1 MGVFWMRKTRLILG
15 ALLAIAALAC
25 TGCGKDADST
35 ANVDLEAMTSEAE
48 TTPEEE
54 PEVIVKT
61 SIVTEIVAKPVTKT
75 ETVAD
80 ATPAATAA
88 PSTTATPAAPA
99 ANPTTGDIYTDV
111 VAQYRAAS
119 DKEVYPYSYAMA
131 DLNLDGYPEL
141 MVKTGNCEANF
152 VYEVWTKGA
161 DGKAVKIGTA
171 SGFHSQLY
179 YNDQTGLL
187 YSNMCIQDTQCIS
200 SYAMVSGT
208 LQETL
213 LCNWELRNSDYYRQN
228 GYYDLTRMDHVFLL
242 VENDINDYVFQNSAL
257 QSGNDSAMTIDEYA
271 AHVNGASSNQNQS
284 EEDKHLITDAPQQ
297 QETTPPAAA
306 ASEDTLKEQVL
317 SKCGNS
323 PLDWYYDDFDGD
335 GNKEAFAMAYQDD
348 GMGHEILGLFY
359 VNAQGTVTDLGTD
372 FWGAYGYG
380 RVVAYNSSK
389 KFFVFD
395 TGNGGSGSTD
405 YLYGVTNGACYSS
418 NLSGSLHGFQVDEN
432 GAYTFEGGSA
442 AHERPQIRLYYDE
455 STGDFH
461 Q

>member
-1 MGVFWMRKTRLILG
+1 MRKTRLILG
-15 ALLAIAALAC
+15 AFVAAATLAC
-25 TGCGKDADST
+25 TGCGEDADST

-61 SIVTEIVAKPVTKT
+61 SIVTEIVVKPATET
-75 ETVAD
+75 ETVAN

-88 PSTTATPAAPA
+88 PA
-99 ANPTTGDIYTDV
+99 ANTTTGDIYTDV
-111 VAQYRAAS
+111 IAQYRIAS

-171 SGFHSQLY
+171 RGFHSQLY

-187 YSNMCIQDTQCIS
+187 YSNMCIQDAQSIS

-213 LCNWELRNSDYYRQN
+213 LCDWGLRDSDYYRQN

-271 AHVNGASSNQNQS
+271 AHVNGASSNQNQF
-284 EEDKHLITDAPQQ
+284 EEDKHLVTEAPQQ

-335 GNKEAFAMAYQDD
+335 GNKEAFAMAYQV
-348 GMGHEILGLFY
+348 GELGYHNIQGLFY
-359 VNAQGTVTDLGTD
+359 VDAQGTVTDLGTD

-395 TGNGGSGSTD
+395 TNNGGSGSAD

-432 GAYTFEGGSA
+432 GAYTFEDGSA
-442 AHERPQIRLYYDE
+442 AHERPQIRLTYDE

>member
-1 MGVFWMRKTRLILG
+1 MRRTRLILG
-15 ALLAIAALAC
+15 AFVAATALAC

-61 SIVTEIVAKPVTKT
+61 SIVTEIVVKPATET
-75 ETVAD
+75 ETVAN

-88 PSTTATPAAPA
+88 PA
-99 ANPTTGDIYTDV
+99 ANTTTGDIYTDV
-111 VAQYRAAS
+111 IAQYRIAS

-171 SGFHSQLY
+171 RGFHSQLY

-187 YSNMCIQDTQCIS
+187 YSNMCIQDAQSIS

-213 LCNWELRNSDYYRQN
+213 LCDWGLRDSDYYRQN

-271 AHVNGASSNQNQS
+271 AHVNGESSNQNQS
-284 EEDKHLITDAPQQ
+284 EEDKHLVTEAPQQ

-323 PLDWYYDDFDGD
+323 SLDWYYDDFDGD
-335 GNKEAFAMAYQDD
+335 GNKEAFAMAYQV
-348 GMGHEILGLFY
+348 GELGYHNIQGLFY
-359 VNAQGTVTDLGTD
+359 VDAQGTVTDLGTD

-395 TGNGGSGSTD
+395 TNNGGSGSAD

-432 GAYTFEGGSA
+432 GAYTFEDGSA
-442 AHERPQIRLYYDE
+442 AHERPQIRLTYDE

>member
-1 MGVFWMRKTRLILG
+1 M
-15 ALLAIAALAC
+15 
-25 TGCGKDADST
+25 
-35 ANVDLEAMTSEAE
+35 
-48 TTPEEE
+48 
-54 PEVIVKT
+54 KT
-61 SIVTEIVAKPVTKT
+61 SIVTEIVVKPATKT

-80 ATPAATAA
+80 ATPAKTAA
-88 PSTTATPAAPA
+88 PAAPA

-111 VAQYRAAS
+111 IAQYRVAS
-119 DKEVYPYSYAMA
+119 DKEVYPYTYAMA

-152 VYEVWTKGA
+152 VYEIWTKGA

-171 SGFHSQLY
+171 RGFHSQLY

-187 YSNMCIQDTQCIS
+187 YSNMCIQDAQSIS

-213 LCNWELRNSDYYRQN
+213 LCNWGLRDSDYYRQN

-271 AHVNGASSNQNQS
+271 AHVNGASSNQNQF
-284 EEDKHLITDAPQQ
+284 EEDKHLVTEAPQQ

-348 GMGHEILGLFY
+348 GIGHEILGLFY

-405 YLYGVTNGACYSS
+405 YLYDVTNGACYSS
-418 NLSGSLHGFQVDEN
+418 NLSGSLHGLQVDEN

>member
-1 MGVFWMRKTRLILG
+1 MRKTRLILG
-15 ALLAIAALAC
+15 ALLAAALAC

-61 SIVTEIVAKPVTKT
+61 SIVTEIVVKPATKT

-80 ATPAATAA
+80 ATPAKTAA
-88 PSTTATPAAPA
+88 PAAPA

-111 VAQYRAAS
+111 IAQYRVAS
-119 DKEVYPYSYAMA
+119 DKEVYPYTYAMA

-152 VYEVWTKGA
+152 VYEIWTKGA

-171 SGFHSQLY
+171 RGFHSQLY

-187 YSNMCIQDTQCIS
+187 YSNMCIQDAQSIS

-213 LCNWELRNSDYYRQN
+213 LCNWGLRDSDYYRQN

-242 VENDINDYVFQNSAL
+242 VENGINDYVFQNSAL
-257 QSGNDSAMTIDEYA
+257 QSGDESPMTIEEYA
-271 AHVNGASSNQNQS
+271 AHVNGASQS
-284 EEDKHLITDAPQQ
+284 TEAPQQ

-335 GNKEAFAMAYQDD
+335 GNKEAFAMAYRDN
-348 GMGHEILGLFY
+348 GMGGHEILGLFY
-359 VNAQGTVTDLGTD
+359 VDAQGTVTDLGTD
-372 FWGAYGYG
+372 FWGACGAG

-389 KFFVFD
+389 KFFVLD
-395 TGNGGSGSTD
+395 TNNGGSGSTD

>member
-1 MGVFWMRKTRLILG
+1 MMIEMGVFWMRKTRLILG
-15 ALLAIAALAC
+15 ALLAAALAC

-61 SIVTEIVAKPVTKT
+61 SIVTEIVVKPATKT

-80 ATPAATAA
+80 ATPAKTAA
-88 PSTTATPAAPA
+88 PAAPA

-111 VAQYRAAS
+111 IAQYRVAS
-119 DKEVYPYSYAMA
+119 DKEVYPYTYAMA

-152 VYEVWTKGA
+152 VYEIWTKGA

-171 SGFHSQLY
+171 RGFHSQLY

-187 YSNMCIQDTQCIS
+187 YSNMCIQDAQSIS

-213 LCNWELRNSDYYRQN
+213 LCNWGLRDSDYYRQN

-257 QSGNDSAMTIDEYA
+257 QSGNDSAMTIEEYA
-271 AHVNGASSNQNQS
+271 AHVNGTTSNQNQS
-284 EEDKHLITDAPQQ
+284 EEDKHLVTEAPQQ

-335 GNKEAFAMAYQDD
+335 GNKEAFAMAYQDN
-348 GMGHEILGLFY
+348 GMGGHEILGLFY
-359 VNAQGTVTDLGTD
+359 VDAQGTVTDLGTD
-372 FWGAYGYG
+372 FWGACGVG
-380 RVVAYNSSK
+380 RIVAYNSSK

-395 TGNGGSGSTD
+395 TNNGGSGSTD

-432 GAYTFEGGSA
+432 GAYTFEDGSA

>member
-1 MGVFWMRKTRLILG
+1 MGVFQMGRTRLILG
-15 ALLAIAALAC
+15 ALLAATLAC
-25 TGCGKDADST
+25 TGCGEDADST

-61 SIVTEIVAKPVTKT
+61 SIVTEIVVKPATKT

-80 ATPAATAA
+80 ATPAKTAA
-88 PSTTATPAAPA
+88 PAAPA

-111 VAQYRAAS
+111 IAQYRVAS
-119 DKEVYPYSYAMA
+119 DKEVYPYTYAMA

-141 MVKTGNCEANF
+141 MVKTGNCEANY
-152 VYEVWTKGA
+152 VYEIWTKGA

-171 SGFHSQLY
+171 RGFHSQLY

-187 YSNMCIQDTQCIS
+187 YSNMCIQDAQSIS

-213 LCNWELRNSDYYRQN
+213 LCNWGLRDSDYYCQN

-257 QSGNDSAMTIDEYA
+257 QSGNDSAMTIEEYA
-271 AHVNGASSNQNQS
+271 AHVNGASSNQNQF
-284 EEDKHLITDAPQQ
+284 EEDKHLVTEAPQQ

-335 GNKEAFAMAYQDD
+335 GNKEAFAMTYQDN
-348 GMGHEILGLFY
+348 GMGGHEILGLFY

-372 FWGAYGYG
+372 FWGACGAG

-395 TGNGGSGSTD
+395 TNNGGSGSTD

>member
-1 MGVFWMRKTRLILG
+1 MRKTRLILG
-15 ALLAIAALAC
+15 VLLAAATLAC
-25 TGCGKDADST
+25 TGCGEDADST
-35 ANVDLEAMTSEAE
+35 ANVDLETITAEAE

-61 SIVTEIVAKPVTKT
+61 SIVTEIVVKPATKT

-80 ATPAATAA
+80 ATPAKTAA
-88 PSTTATPAAPA
+88 PAAPA

-111 VAQYRAAS
+111 IAQYRVAS
-119 DKEVYPYSYAMA
+119 DKEVYPYTYAMA

-152 VYEVWTKGA
+152 VYEIWTKGA

-171 SGFHSQLY
+171 RGFHSQLY

-187 YSNMCIQDTQCIS
+187 YGNMCIQDTQCIS
-200 SYAMVSGT
+200 SYEMVSGT

-242 VENDINDYVFQNSAL
+242 VENDIDDYVFQNSAL
-257 QSGNDSAMTIDEYA
+257 QGGNDSAMTIEEYA
-271 AHVNGASSNQNQS
+271 AHVNGTTSNQNQS
-284 EEDKHLITDAPQQ
+284 EEDKHLVTEAPQQ
-297 QETTPPAAA
+297 QGTTPPAAA

-335 GNKEAFAMAYQDD
+335 GNKEAFAMAYRDN
-348 GMGHEILGLFY
+348 GMGGHEILGLFY

-372 FWGAYGYG
+372 FWGACGAG

-395 TGNGGSGSTD
+395 TNNGGSGSTD

-432 GAYTFEGGSA
+432 GAYTFEDGSA
-442 AHERPQIRLYYDE
+442 AHERPQIRLTYDE

>member
-1 MGVFWMRKTRLILG
+1 MRKTRLILG
-15 ALLAIAALAC
+15 ALLAAALAC

-61 SIVTEIVAKPVTKT
+61 SIVTEIVAKPATKT

-88 PSTTATPAAPA
+88 PATPAAPA

-111 VAQYRAAS
+111 VAQYRVAS

-152 VYEVWTKGA
+152 VYEIWTKGA

-171 SGFHSQLY
+171 RGFHSQLY

-187 YSNMCIQDTQCIS
+187 YSNMCIQDAQSIS

-213 LCNWELRNSDYYRQN
+213 LCNWELRDSDYYRQN

-257 QSGNDSAMTIDEYA
+257 QGGDESPMTIEEYA
-271 AHVNGASSNQNQS
+271 AHVNGANQS
-284 EEDKHLITDAPQQ
+284 TEAPQQ
-297 QETTPPAAA
+297 QETTSPAAA

-335 GNKEAFAMAYQDD
+335 GNKEAFAMAYQDN
-348 GMGHEILGLFY
+348 GMGGHEILGLFY
-359 VNAQGTVTDLGTD
+359 VDAQGTVTDLGTD
-372 FWGAYGYG
+372 FWGACGVG
-380 RVVAYNSSK
+380 RIVAYNSSK

-395 TGNGGSGSTD
+395 TNNGGSGSTD

-442 AHERPQIRLYYDE
+442 AHERPQIRLTYDE

>member
-15 ALLAIAALAC
+15 ALLAATLAC

-35 ANVDLEAMTSEAE
+35 ANVDLETITAEAE

-61 SIVTEIVAKPVTKT
+61 SIVTEIVAKPATKT

-80 ATPAATAA
+80 ATPAATA
-88 PSTTATPAAPA
+88 TPAAPA
-99 ANPTTGDIYTDV
+99 ATPTTGDIYTDV
-111 VAQYRAAS
+111 IAQYRIAS

-171 SGFHSQLY
+171 NGFHSQLY
-179 YNDQTGLL
+179 YNNQTGLL
-187 YSNMCIQDTQCIS
+187 YGNMCIQDTQCIS
-200 SYAMVSGT
+200 SYEMVSGT

-242 VENDINDYVFQNSAL
+242 VENDVDDYVFQNSAL
-257 QSGNDSAMTIDEYA
+257 QGGNDSAMTIEEYA
-271 AHVNGASSNQNQS
+271 AHVNGTTSNQNQS
-284 EEDKHLITDAPQQ
+284 EEDKHLVTEAPQQ

-335 GNKEAFAMAYQDD
+335 GNKEAFAMAYRDN
-348 GMGHEILGLFY
+348 GMGGHEILGLFY

-372 FWGAYGYG
+372 FWGACGAG

-395 TGNGGSGSTD
+395 TNNGGSGSTD

-432 GAYTFEGGSA
+432 GAYTFEDGSA
-442 AHERPQIRLYYDE
+442 AHERPQIRLTYDE

>member
-1 MGVFWMRKTRLILG
+1 MMIEMGVFWMRKTRLILG
-15 ALLAIAALAC
+15 ALLAAALAC

-61 SIVTEIVAKPVTKT
+61 SIVTEIVVKPATKT

-80 ATPAATAA
+80 ATPAKTAA
-88 PSTTATPAAPA
+88 PAAPA

-111 VAQYRAAS
+111 IAQYRVAS
-119 DKEVYPYSYAMA
+119 DKEVYPYTYAMA

-152 VYEVWTKGA
+152 VYEIWTKGA

-171 SGFHSQLY
+171 RGFHSQLY

-187 YSNMCIQDTQCIS
+187 YSNMCIQDAQSIS

-213 LCNWELRNSDYYRQN
+213 LCNWGLRDSDYYRQN
-228 GYYDLTRMDHVFLL
+228 SYYDLTRMDHVFLL
-242 VENDINDYVFQNSAL
+242 VENGINNYVFQNSAL
-257 QSGNDSAMTIDEYA
+257 QGGNDSPMTIDEYA
-271 AHVNGASSNQNQS
+271 AHVNGASQS
-284 EEDKHLITDAPQQ
+284 TEAPQQ

-335 GNKEAFAMAYQDD
+335 GNKEAFAMAYRDN
-348 GMGHEILGLFY
+348 GMGGHEILGLFY
-359 VNAQGTVTDLGTD
+359 VDAQGTVTDLGTD
-372 FWGAYGYG
+372 FWGACGAG

-389 KFFVFD
+389 KFFVLD
-395 TGNGGSGSTD
+395 TNNGGSGSTD

-442 AHERPQIRLYYDE
+442 AHERPQIRLTYDE

>member
-1 MGVFWMRKTRLILG
+1 MGRTRLILG
-15 ALLAIAALAC
+15 ALLAATLAC
-25 TGCGKDADST
+25 TGCGEDADST

-61 SIVTEIVAKPVTKT
+61 SIVTEIVVKPATKT

-80 ATPAATAA
+80 ATPAKTAA
-88 PSTTATPAAPA
+88 PAAPA

-111 VAQYRAAS
+111 IAQYRVAS
-119 DKEVYPYSYAMA
+119 DKEVYPYTYAMA

-141 MVKTGNCEANF
+141 MVKTGNCEANY
-152 VYEVWTKGA
+152 VYEIWTKGA

-171 SGFHSQLY
+171 RGFHSQLY

-187 YSNMCIQDTQCIS
+187 YSNMCIQDAQSIS

-213 LCNWELRNSDYYRQN
+213 LCNWGLRDSDYYRQN

-271 AHVNGASSNQNQS
+271 AHVNGASSNQNQF
-284 EEDKHLITDAPQQ
+284 EEDKHLVTEAPQQ

-335 GNKEAFAMAYQDD
+335 GNKEAFAMAYRDN
-348 GMGHEILGLFY
+348 GMGGHEILGLFY
-359 VNAQGTVTDLGTD
+359 VDAQGTVTDLGTD
-372 FWGAYGYG
+372 FWGACGAG

-389 KFFVFD
+389 KFFVLD
-395 TGNGGSGSTD
+395 TNNGGSGSTD

>member
-1 MGVFWMRKTRLILG
+1 MRKTRLILG
-15 ALLAIAALAC
+15 ALLAAALAC

-35 ANVDLEAMTSEAE
+35 ANVDLETITAEAE

-61 SIVTEIVAKPVTKT
+61 SIVTEIVVKPATKT

-80 ATPAATAA
+80 ATPAKTAA
-88 PSTTATPAAPA
+88 PAAPA

-111 VAQYRAAS
+111 IAQYRVAS
-119 DKEVYPYSYAMA
+119 DKEVYPYTYAMA

-152 VYEVWTKGA
+152 VYEIWTKGA

-171 SGFHSQLY
+171 RGFHSQLY

-187 YSNMCIQDTQCIS
+187 YSNMCIQDAQSIS

-213 LCNWELRNSDYYRQN
+213 LCNWGLRDSDYYRQN

-257 QSGNDSAMTIDEYA
+257 QSGDESPMTIEEYA
-271 AHVNGASSNQNQS
+271 AHVNGASQS
-284 EEDKHLITDAPQQ
+284 TEAPQQ

-335 GNKEAFAMAYQDD
+335 GNKEAFAMAYQDN
-348 GMGHEILGLFY
+348 GMGGHEILGLFY

-372 FWGAYGYG
+372 FWGACGAG

-395 TGNGGSGSTD
+395 TNNGGSGSTD

>member
-1 MGVFWMRKTRLILG
+1 MRKTRLILG
-15 ALLAIAALAC
+15 ALLAAALAC

-61 SIVTEIVAKPVTKT
+61 SIVTEIVVKPATKT

-80 ATPAATAA
+80 ATPAKTAA
-88 PSTTATPAAPA
+88 PAAPA

-111 VAQYRAAS
+111 IAQYRVAS
-119 DKEVYPYSYAMA
+119 DKEVYPYTYAMA

-141 MVKTGNCEANF
+141 MVKTGNCEANY
-152 VYEVWTKGA
+152 VYEIWTKGA

-171 SGFHSQLY
+171 RGFHSQLY

-187 YSNMCIQDTQCIS
+187 YSNMCIQDAQSIS

-213 LCNWELRNSDYYRQN
+213 LCNWGLRDSDYYRQN

-271 AHVNGASSNQNQS
+271 AHVNGASSNQNQF
-284 EEDKHLITDAPQQ
+284 EEDKHLVTEAPQQ

-348 GMGHEILGLFY
+348 GIGHEILGLFY

>member
-1 MGVFWMRKTRLILG
+1 MGVFQMRRTRLILG
-15 ALLAIAALAC
+15 VLLAAATLAC
-25 TGCGKDADST
+25 TGCGEDADST

-61 SIVTEIVAKPVTKT
+61 SIVTEIVVKPTTET
-75 ETVAD
+75 ETVAN

-88 PSTTATPAAPA
+88 PA
-99 ANPTTGDIYTDV
+99 ANTTTGDIYTDV
-111 VAQYRAAS
+111 IAQYRIAS

-171 SGFHSQLY
+171 RGFHSQLY

-187 YSNMCIQDTQCIS
+187 YSNMCIQDAQSIS

-213 LCNWELRNSDYYRQN
+213 LCDWGLRDSDYYRQN

-271 AHVNGASSNQNQS
+271 AHVNGASSNQNQF
-284 EEDKHLITDAPQQ
+284 EEDKHLVTEALQQ

-323 PLDWYYDDFDGD
+323 SLDWYYDDFDGD
-335 GNKEAFAMAYQDD
+335 GNKEAFAMAYQVDEL
-348 GMGHEILGLFY
+348 GYHNIQGLFY
-359 VNAQGTVTDLGTD
+359 VDAQGTVTDLGTD

-395 TGNGGSGSTD
+395 TNNGGSGSAD

-432 GAYTFEGGSA
+432 GAYTFEDGSA
-442 AHERPQIRLYYDE
+442 AHERPQIRLTYDE

>member
-15 ALLAIAALAC
+15 ALLAAALAC

-61 SIVTEIVAKPVTKT
+61 SIVTEIVVKPATKT

-80 ATPAATAA
+80 ATPAKTAA
-88 PSTTATPAAPA
+88 PAAPA

-111 VAQYRAAS
+111 IAQYRVAS
-119 DKEVYPYSYAMA
+119 DKEVYPYTYAMA
-131 DLNLDGYPEL
+131 DLKMDGYQEL
-141 MVKTGNCEANF
+141 MVKTGNCEANY
-152 VYEVWTKGA
+152 VYEIWTKGA

-171 SGFHSQLY
+171 RGFHSQLY

-187 YSNMCIQDTQCIS
+187 YSNMCIQDAQSIS

-213 LCNWELRNSDYYRQN
+213 LCNWGLRDSDYYRQN

-271 AHVNGASSNQNQS
+271 AHVNGASSNQNQF
-284 EEDKHLITDAPQQ
+284 EEDKHLVTEAPQQ

-348 GMGHEILGLFY
+348 GIGHEILGLFY

>member
-1 MGVFWMRKTRLILG
+1 MRKTRLILG

>member
-1 MGVFWMRKTRLILG
+1 MRKTRLILG
-15 ALLAIAALAC
+15 ALLAAALAC

-61 SIVTEIVAKPVTKT
+61 SIVTEIVVKPATKT

-88 PSTTATPAAPA
+88 PATPAAPA

-111 VAQYRAAS
+111 VAQYRVAS

-152 VYEVWTKGA
+152 VYEIWTKGA
-161 DGKAVKIGTA
+161 DGKAVKAGTA
-171 SGFHSQLY
+171 IGSHASLY
-179 YNDQTGLL
+179 YNNQTGLL
-187 YSNMCIQDTQCIS
+187 YSNMCIQGVQEIF
-200 SYAMVSGT
+200 SYTMVSGT

-213 LCNWELRNSDYYRQN
+213 LCDWLLRDTDYFRQNDYYH
-228 GYYDLTRMDHVFLL
+228 LTRMDHVFRL
-242 VENDINDYVFQNSAL
+242 VENDIDDYVFQNSAL
-257 QSGNDSAMTIDEYA
+257 QGGDESPMTIEEYA
-271 AHVNGASSNQNQS
+271 AHVNGTSSNQNQS
-284 EEDKHLITDAPQQ
+284 EEDKHLVTEAPQQ

-323 PLDWYYDDFDGD
+323 PLDWYYNDFDGD
-335 GNKEAFAMAYQDD
+335 GNKEAFAMAYRDN
-348 GMGHEILGLFY
+348 GMGGHEILGLFY
-359 VNAQGTVTDLGTD
+359 VDAQGTVTDLGTD
-372 FWGAYGYG
+372 FWGACGAG

-389 KFFVFD
+389 KFFVLD
-395 TGNGGSGSTD
+395 TNNGGSGSTD

-442 AHERPQIRLYYDE
+442 AHERPQIRLTYDE

>member
-1 MGVFWMRKTRLILG
+1 MRKTRLILG
-15 ALLAIAALAC
+15 AFVAATALAC
-25 TGCGKDADST
+25 TGCGQDEDST
-35 ANVDLEAMTSEAE
+35 ANVNLKVMTSEAE
-48 TTPEEE
+48 TTPAEE

-61 SIVTEIVAKPVTKT
+61 SIVTEIVVKPATET

-88 PSTTATPAAPA
+88 PAAPA
-99 ANPTTGDIYTDV
+99 ANTTTGDIYTDV
-111 VAQYRAAS
+111 IAQYRIAS

-141 MVKTGNCEANF
+141 MVKTGNCEANYA
-152 VYEVWTKGA
+152 YEIWTKGA

-171 SGFHSQLY
+171 RGFHSQLY

-187 YSNMCIQDTQCIS
+187 YSNMCIQDAQSIS
-200 SYAMVSGT
+200 SYTMVSGT

-213 LCNWELRNSDYYRQN
+213 LCDWGLRNSDYYRQN

-284 EEDKHLITDAPQQ
+284 EEDKHLVTEAPQQ
-297 QETTPPAAA
+297 QKTTPPAAA

-317 SKCGNS
+317 SKCGNNL
-323 PLDWYYDDFDGD
+323 LDWYYDDFDGD
-335 GNKEAFAMAYQDD
+335 GNKEAFALAYRDN
-348 GMGHEILGLFY
+348 GMGGHEILGLFY

-372 FWGAYGYG
+372 FWGACGVG

-395 TGNGGSGSTD
+395 TNNGGSGSTD

-432 GAYTFEGGSA
+432 GAYTFEDGSA
-442 AHERPQIRLYYDE
+442 AHERPQIRLTYDE

>member
-1 MGVFWMRKTRLILG
+1 MMIEMGVFWMRKTRLILG
-15 ALLAIAALAC
+15 AFVAATALAC

-61 SIVTEIVAKPVTKT
+61 SIVTEIVVKPATKT

-80 ATPAATAA
+80 ATPAKTAA
-88 PSTTATPAAPA
+88 PAAPA

-111 VAQYRAAS
+111 IAQYRVAS
-119 DKEVYPYSYAMA
+119 DKEVYPYTYAMA

-152 VYEVWTKGA
+152 VYEIWTKGA

-171 SGFHSQLY
+171 RGFHSQLY
-179 YNDQTGLL
+179 YDDQTGLL
-187 YSNMCIQDTQCIS
+187 YSNMCIQDAQSIS

-213 LCNWELRNSDYYRQN
+213 LCNWGLRDSDYYRQN

-284 EEDKHLITDAPQQ
+284 EEDKHLVTEAPQQ

-335 GNKEAFAMAYQDD
+335 GNKEAFAMAYRDN
-348 GMGHEILGLFY
+348 GMGGHEILGLFY

-372 FWGAYGYG
+372 FWGACGAG

-389 KFFVFD
+389 KFFVLD
-395 TGNGGSGSTD
+395 TNNGGSGSTD

>member
-1 MGVFWMRKTRLILG
+1 MRKTRLILG
-15 ALLAIAALAC
+15 AFVAAATLAC
-25 TGCGKDADST
+25 TGCGEDADST

-61 SIVTEIVAKPVTKT
+61 SIVTEIVVKPATET
-75 ETVAD
+75 ETVAN

-88 PSTTATPAAPA
+88 PA
-99 ANPTTGDIYTDV
+99 ANTTTGDIYTDV
-111 VAQYRAAS
+111 IAQYRIAS

-171 SGFHSQLY
+171 RGFHSQLY

-187 YSNMCIQDTQCIS
+187 YSNMCIQDAQSIS

-213 LCNWELRNSDYYRQN
+213 LCDWGLRDSDYYRQN

-271 AHVNGASSNQNQS
+271 AHVNGASSNQNQF
-284 EEDKHLITDAPQQ
+284 EEDKHLVTEAPQQ

-335 GNKEAFAMAYQDD
+335 GNKEAFAMAYQV
-348 GMGHEILGLFY
+348 GELGYHNIQGLFY
-359 VNAQGTVTDLGTD
+359 VDAQGTVTDLGTD

-395 TGNGGSGSTD
+395 TNNGGSGSAD

-432 GAYTFEGGSA
+432 GAYTFEDGSA
-442 AHERPQIRLYYDE
+442 AHEHPQIRLTYDE

>member
-1 MGVFWMRKTRLILG
+1 MMIEMGVFWMRKTRLILG
-15 ALLAIAALAC
+15 ALLAATALAC

-61 SIVTEIVAKPVTKT
+61 SIVTEIVVKPATKT

-80 ATPAATAA
+80 ATPAKTAA
-88 PSTTATPAAPA
+88 PAAPA

-111 VAQYRAAS
+111 IAQYRVAS
-119 DKEVYPYSYAMA
+119 DKEVYPYTYAMA

-141 MVKTGNCEANF
+141 MVKTGNCEANY
-152 VYEVWTKGA
+152 VYEIWTKGA

-171 SGFHSQLY
+171 RGFHSQLY

-187 YSNMCIQDTQCIS
+187 YSNMCIQDAQSIS

-213 LCNWELRNSDYYRQN
+213 LCNWGLRDSDYYRQN

-284 EEDKHLITDAPQQ
+284 EEDKHLVTEAPQQ

-335 GNKEAFAMAYQDD
+335 GNKEAFAMAYRDN
-348 GMGHEILGLFY
+348 GMGGHEILGLFY

-372 FWGAYGYG
+372 FWGACGAG

-389 KFFVFD
+389 KFFVLD
-395 TGNGGSGSTD
+395 TNNGGSGSTD

-442 AHERPQIRLYYDE
+442 AHERPQIRLTYDE

>member
-1 MGVFWMRKTRLILG
+1 MRKTRLMLG
-15 ALLAIAALAC
+15 AFVAAAALAC

-35 ANVDLEAMTSEAE
+35 VDVNLKAMTSEAE
-48 TTPEEE
+48 TTPAEE
-54 PEVIVKT
+54 PEVVVKT
-61 SIVTEIVAKPVTKT
+61 SIVTEIVSKPVTKT

-80 ATPAATAA
+80 ATSSETAA
-88 PSTTATPAAPA
+88 PTTPTTTATPAA
-99 ANPTTGDIYTDV
+99 NITTGDIYTDV
-111 VAQYRAAS
+111 IAQYRIAS
-119 DKEVYPYSYAMA
+119 DKEVYPYTYAMA

-152 VYEVWTKGA
+152 VYEIWTKGA

-179 YNDQTGLL
+179 YNNQTGLL
-187 YSNMCIQDTQCIS
+187 YGSMCIQDTQSIS

-213 LCNWELRNSDYYRQN
+213 LCNWELRDSDYYRQN

-242 VENDINDYVFQNSAL
+242 VENGINDYVFQNSAL
-257 QSGNDSAMTIDEYA
+257 QSGDDSPMTIDEYA
-271 AHVNGASSNQNQS
+271 AHVNGASQS
-284 EEDKHLITDAPQQ
+284 TEAPQQ
-297 QETTPPAAA
+297 QETTPPVAA

-348 GMGHEILGLFY
+348 GIGHEILGLFY
-359 VNAQGTVTDLGTD
+359 VDAQGTVTDLGTD
-372 FWGAYGYG
+372 FWGGYGYG
-380 RVVAYNSSK
+380 RIVAYNSSK
-389 KFFVFD
+389 KFFVLD
-395 TGNGGSGSTD
+395 THNGGSGSTG

-432 GAYTFEGGSA
+432 GAYTFEDGSA
-442 AHERPQIRLYYDE
+442 ASERPQIRLYYDE

>member
-1 MGVFWMRKTRLILG
+1 MRKTRLILG
-15 ALLAIAALAC
+15 AFVVATALAC
-25 TGCGKDADST
+25 TGCGEDADST
-35 ANVDLEAMTSEAE
+35 ANVNLKVMTSEAE
-48 TTPEEE
+48 TTSAEE

-61 SIVTEIVAKPVTKT
+61 SIVTEIVVKPATET
-75 ETVAD
+75 ETVAN
-80 ATPAATAA
+80 ATPAAT
-88 PSTTATPAAPA
+88 TTPATPAAPA
-99 ANPTTGDIYTDV
+99 ANTTTGDIYTDV
-111 VAQYRAAS
+111 IAQYRIAS

-141 MVKTGNCEANF
+141 MVKTGNCEANY
-152 VYEVWTKGA
+152 VYEIWTKGA
-161 DGKAVKIGTA
+161 DGKAVKAGIAVGSHA
-171 SGFHSQLY
+171 SLY
-179 YNDQTGLL
+179 YNNQTGLL
-187 YSNMCIQDTQCIS
+187 YSNMCIQDVQDIF
-200 SYAMVSGT
+200 SYILVSGT

-213 LCNWELRNSDYYRQN
+213 LCDWLLRDNAYYRQN
-228 GYYDLTRMDHVFLL
+228 GYYHLTRMDHVFRL
-242 VENDINDYVFQNSAL
+242 VENDIDDYVFQNSAL
-257 QSGNDSAMTIDEYA
+257 QGGDESPMTIEEYA

-284 EEDKHLITDAPQQ
+284 EEDKHLVTEAPQQ

-335 GNKEAFAMAYQDD
+335 GNKEAFAMAYRDN
-348 GMGHEILGLFY
+348 GMGGHEILGLFY

-372 FWGAYGYG
+372 FWGACGAG

-395 TGNGGSGSTD
+395 TNNGGSGSTD

-432 GAYTFEGGSA
+432 GAYTFEDGSA
-442 AHERPQIRLYYDE
+442 AHERPQIRLTYDE